1 MGQCQFCA
9 KRKQFSFPTFL
20 GATVPITDHLDLLG
34 VTLTS
39 TFNFA
44 PYIEA
49 KAQLAAKKLGIL
61 AMVRQLYFTP
71 EQLLTLYQVQVRSCM
86 EYSSALWDGSA
97 RYQLE
102 ALEAIETR
110 AKKIIGNDAL
120 V

>member
-1 MGQCQFCA
+1 MGQCQFSA
-9 KRKQFSFPTFL
+9 KRRQFSSPTFL

-49 KAQLAAKKLGIL
+49 TAQLVAKKLGIL
-61 AMVRQLYFTP
+61 AKVRQYFTP
-71 EQLLTLYQVQVRSCM
+71 EQLLTLYQAQVRSCM
-86 EYSSALWDGSA
+86 EYSSHLWDGSA